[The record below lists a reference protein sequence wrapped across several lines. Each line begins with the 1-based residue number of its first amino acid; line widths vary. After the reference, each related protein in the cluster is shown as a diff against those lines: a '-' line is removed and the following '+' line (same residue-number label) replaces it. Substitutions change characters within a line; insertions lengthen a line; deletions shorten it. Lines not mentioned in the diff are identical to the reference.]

1 MGISPQP
8 SGDFWRT
15 SAMISSFGSP
25 ETNRV
30 RRNAANSAVFS
41 TIGTVV
47 YGDSTCW
54 LGQQCRCCSALPS
67 FPANWEFYWEF
78 CKIAPSGA
86 PETANSAVFT
96 GLPIGIPYSIN
107 QGNILADAVNSGA
120 GTGMFTRAQTC
131 WRRLYRW
138 TA

>member
-54 LGQQCRCCSALPS
+54 LGREESNLRMAESKSAALPLG
-67 FPANWEFYWEF
+67 Y
-78 CKIAPSGA
+78 APTLHRRIRAEA
-86 PETANSAVFT
+86 PDAAGGPERRRVTRSTSA
-96 GLPIGIPYSIN
+96 PIYR
-107 QGNILADAVNSGA
+107 
-120 GTGMFTRAQTC
+120 GT
-131 WRRLYRW
+131 
-138 TA
+138 